1 MDKIV
6 SLETIEVLEEFVGK
20 HLSHKVEYLESE
32 IRSEAYE
39 NVSDP
44 ITMEE
49 TIVEREYLRGVL
61 SNVIKCLTPREK
73 MIIYMMFWEGKSQE
87 EIAGEMGIDVWA
99 LYKIYERSLKK
110 MRKVINKQHKLGDDY
125 V

>member
-1 MDKIV
+1 VDRTV
-6 SLETIEVLEEFVGK
+6 SLETIEALEEFVAN

-32 IRSEAYE
+32 IGSEAYE

-49 TIVEREYLRGVL
+49 RIVDREYLRDVL
-61 SNVIKCLTPREK
+61 NNAIRSLTPREK

-87 EIAGEMGIDVWA
+87 EIAGEIGIDVWA
-99 LYKIYERSLKK
+99 LYKIYERSLEK
-110 MRKVINKQHKLGDDY
+110 MRKVINKEHKLGVDY

>member
-1 MDKIV
+1 MDRTV
-6 SLETIEVLEEFVGK
+6 SLETIEALEEFVAN

-32 IRSEAYE
+32 IGSEAYE

-49 TIVEREYLRGVL
+49 RIVDREYLRDVL
-61 SNVIKCLTPREK
+61 NNAIRSLTPREK

-87 EIAGEMGIDVWA
+87 EIAGEIGIDVWA
-99 LYKIYERSLKK
+99 LYKIYERSLEK
-110 MRKVINKQHKLGDDY
+110 MRKVINKEHKLGVDY

>member
-1 MDKIV
+1 MNKTV
-6 SLETIEVLEEFVGK
+6 SIETIEALEEFVAN

-32 IRSEAYE
+32 IGSEAYE

-49 TIVEREYLRGVL
+49 RIVDREYLKGILR
-61 SNVIKCLTPREK
+61 NPIKSLDSKEK
-73 MIIYMMFWEGKSQE
+73 TVIYMMFWECKTQE
-87 EIAGEMGIDVWA
+87 EIAGEMGINSWDVCR
-99 LYKIYERSLKK
+99 IYERALAKMKK
-110 MRKVINKQHKLGDDY
+110 VLDKQHKLGVDY

>member
-1 MDKIV
+1 VDKTV
-6 SLETIEVLEEFVGK
+6 SLETIEALEEFVGN

-32 IRSEAYE
+32 IGSEAYE

-49 TIVEREYLRGVL
+49 RIIDREYLRDVL
-61 SNVIKCLTPREK
+61 SNAIKFLTTREK
-73 MIIYMMFWEGKSQE
+73 MIIYKMFWEGKSQE

>member
-1 MDKIV
+1 MDKTV
-6 SLETIEVLEEFVGK
+6 SLETIEALEEFVGN

-32 IRSEAYE
+32 IGSEAYE

-49 TIVEREYLRGVL
+49 RIIDREYLRDVL
-61 SNVIKCLTPREK
+61 SNAIKFLTTREK
-73 MIIYMMFWEGKSQE
+73 MIIYKMFWEGKSQE